1 MVRRVVLLLLL
12 ILLPLA
18 LAASCSDADTPRLPD
33 APTAKVTIESG
44 GKTATLTV
52 EIAATEAQREQG
64 LMLRQQMDED
74 RGMLFLFPADTTIGF
89 WMKNTYI
96 PLDIAYISAVGTVLD
111 VHAAKPL
118 DETII
123 KPAGPYRYTIEVNE
137 GWFARHGLGQGA
149 TVHLPANLPTAK

>member
-1 MVRRVVLLLLL
+1 MARRAFALLLL
-12 ILLPLA
+12 IIPAVA
-18 LAASCSDADTPRLPD
+18 LAASCGDDDTPRVP
-33 APTAKVTIESG
+33 AASTATVTIESG
-44 GKTATLTV
+44 ATTATLTV

-64 LMLRQQMDED
+64 LMLRQQMDDD
-74 RGMLFLFPADTTIGF
+74 RGMLFLFPADTTTGF

-96 PLDIAYISAVGTVLD
+96 ALDIAFVSAEGTVLD

-123 KPAGPYRYTIEVNE
+123 KPGGPYRYTIEVNE